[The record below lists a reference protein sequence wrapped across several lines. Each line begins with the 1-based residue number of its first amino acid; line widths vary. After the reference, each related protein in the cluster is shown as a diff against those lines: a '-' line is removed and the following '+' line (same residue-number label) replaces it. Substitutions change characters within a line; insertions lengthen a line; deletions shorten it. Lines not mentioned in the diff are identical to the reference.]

1 MYDLDRFKKAQENTF
16 EIALK
21 EIKEGNKKSHWMWFI
36 FPQLKGLGNSALASY
51 YGIENLDEA
60 KAYMKDSKLRNNLIK
75 ITKVLLDN
83 TSSDIKSIMGYP
95 DDLKLKSCMS
105 LFFYTGVETGLFKN
119 VIDKFYNGVFDIKT
133 VSLLE
138 KFNEV
143 YIRNTNFDD
152 LDNVLIK

>member
-95 DDLKLKSCMS
+95 DDLKLKSCMT